1 MKTTRKR
8 EKVRYGWYVSTRG
21 PYPCSVEREP
31 HNKLRIG
38 TTTSLSG
45 GRICVCSWGY
55 HASERLIAAACHAW
69 SSLPGVR
76 FYFHYVKVWGEI
88 HGSRDKF
95 CGRHRQ
101 VLRAF
106 GPFGCREADVIP
118 DKNLPLRTRNRLL
131 LSKEIHDPNP

>member
-31 HNKLRIG
+31 RNKLRIG
-38 TTTSLSG
+38 TTTSLLG
-45 GRICVCSWGY
+45 GRICTCLWGY
-55 HASERLIAAACHAW
+55 HACARLLRALGYAW
-69 SSLPGVR
+69 VNFPGVR
-76 FYFHYVKVWGEI
+76 FYLHYVKVWGEI
-88 HGSRDKF
+88 HGTDVKF

-106 GPFGCREADVIP
+106 GPFGAMEADTIVNA
-118 DKNLPLRTRNRLL
+118 NLPLRIRERVL
-131 LSKEIHDPNP
+131 LSREIHDPNP